1 MPLSLESH
9 IKMRNLLVRVLR
21 GDSTVT
27 RDELEYLVFAIV
39 DDARSGIVA
48 QADLLHK
55 HLEIRRIH
63 TAANDF

>member
-21 GDSTVT
+21 GDPTVT
-27 RDELEYLVFAIV
+27 RDELEYLVLAIV

-48 QADLLHK
+48 QAELARAIQPQLL
-55 HLEIRRIH
+55 
-63 TAANDF
+63 NF